1 MHPFYERI
9 RRVFEDA
16 GSNRNKFCRKYGHH
30 YQTLQAYW
38 NTDKLPSGQVLAD
51 LAQEYHVSI
60 DALVLGNATQDGP
73 ADHPIVAR
81 ITQFLRQQDEESLV
95 RIDGALQMFRML
107 QLTSERASLLASDG
121 SAAADLIPESAQKA
135 SNLLSELARFIRAS
149 SMGAEEKKSAGQIV
163 GQVVRSI
170 YQREGKDEWAQLE
183 EIT

>member
-1 MHPFYERI
+1 MHEFYNRI
-9 RRVFEDA
+9 RRVFEEA
-16 GSNRNKFCRKYGHH
+16 GSNRHQFCRKYHFH

-38 NTDKLPSGQVLAD
+38 DTDKLPSGEVLAK

-107 QLTSERASLLASDG
+107 QLTSDRASALASSG
-121 SAAADLIPESAQKA
+121 SAAADLIPENAQKA
-135 SNLLSELARFIRAS
+135 SNVLADLARFIRAS
-149 SMGAEEKKSAGQIV
+149 SMDEQEKKAAGQMV
-163 GQVVRSI
+163 GQVVRNI
-170 YQREGKDEWAQLE
+170 FQREGKDEWAQLE
-183 EIT
+183 EVT

>member
-1 MHPFYERI
+1 MHEFYNRI
-9 RRVFEDA
+9 QRVFEEA
-16 GSNRNKFCRKYGHH
+16 GSNRNQFCRKYGHH

-51 LAQEYHVSI
+51 LAKEYKVSI

-107 QLTSERASLLASDG
+107 QLTSDRASLLASSG
-121 SAAADLIPESAQKA
+121 SAAADLIPENAQKA
-135 SNLLSELARFIRAS
+135 SNLLSDLARFIRSS
-149 SMGAEEKKSAGQIV
+149 SMDEQEKKSAGQIV

-170 YQREGKDEWAQLE
+170 YQREGRDEWAQLE
-183 EIT
+183 EVT